1 MLLPQ
6 GSRYLNTLYQLD
18 HNRFTQFPAYSSMI
32 GVVSGAASRTLAEG
46 ERGSTPRASL
56 PYPIE
61 LGIHAICFDFII
73 ST

>member
-6 GSRYLNTLYQLD
+6 GSRYSNTLYQLD
-18 HNRFTQFPAYSSMI
+18 HNRFTQFPVYSSMI
-32 GVVSGAASRTLAEG
+32 GVVSGVASRTLAEG

-56 PYPIE
+56 PHPIG
-61 LGIHAICFDFII
+61 LGNNAICFDFMI